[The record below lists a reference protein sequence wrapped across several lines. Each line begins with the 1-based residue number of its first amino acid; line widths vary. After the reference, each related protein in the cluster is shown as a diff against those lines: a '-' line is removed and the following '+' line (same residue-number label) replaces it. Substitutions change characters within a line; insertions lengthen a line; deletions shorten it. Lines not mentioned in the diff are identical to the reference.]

1 MDKGPNDL
9 EEQIDK
15 LKKQVVFL
23 QSKCR
28 QAGKAILD
36 LEVENGGL
44 KKDID
49 RLVEENSNFEILLKK
64 WSVARDSK
72 HIKGDRA
79 ELIAQEF
86 FIKKGFYVFN
96 NISQH
101 GPVDIVIMDKDGH
114 VMLIDVKALSLRTKN
129 GWKVNRIPTK
139 EQAKLGVHLVFVDL
153 ETGNVM
159 EDVPTRKNYKNNVI
173 NIKEYME
180 IFTPE
185 WLDG

>member
-1 MDKGPNDL
+1 M
-9 EEQIDK
+9 
-15 LKKQVVFL
+15 
-23 QSKCR
+23 
-28 QAGKAILD
+28 
-36 LEVENGGL
+36 
-44 KKDID
+44 
-49 RLVEENSNFEILLKK
+49 
-64 WSVARDSK
+64 ARDNK

-101 GPVDIVIMDKDGH
+101 GPVDMMIMDNDGH

-129 GWKVNRIPTK
+129 GWKVNRTPTK
-139 EQAKLGVHLVFVDL
+139 EQSKLGVQLVFVDL
-153 ETGNVM
+153 DTGNVM
-159 EDVPTRKNYKNNVI
+159 EDVPIKKDYFNSKNNVI

-185 WLDG
+185 

>member
-64 WSVARDSK
+64 WFVARDSK

-101 GPVDIVIMDKDGH
+101 GPVDMVIMDKDGH

-129 GWKVNRIPTK
+129 GWKVNRVPTK
-139 EQAKLGVHLVFVDL
+139 EQDKLGVELVFVNLDTKEVL
-153 ETGNVM
+153 DEVPNKRYEDNV
-159 EDVPTRKNYKNNVI
+159 VNLKWYKKWIKNN
-173 NIKEYME
+173 
-180 IFTPE
+180 
-185 WLDG
+185 D

>member
-1 MDKGPNDL
+1 M
-9 EEQIDK
+9 
-15 LKKQVVFL
+15 
-23 QSKCR
+23 
-28 QAGKAILD
+28 
-36 LEVENGGL
+36 
-44 KKDID
+44 
-49 RLVEENSNFEILLKK
+49 
-64 WSVARDSK
+64 ARDNK

-101 GPVDIVIMDKDGH
+101 GPVDIMIMDNDGH

-139 EQAKLGVHLVFVDL
+139 EQAKLGVQLVFVDL

-159 EDVPTRKNYKNNVI
+159 EDVPAKKDYKNNVI
-173 NIKEYME
+173 DIKQYME

-185 WLDG
+185 

>member
-1 MDKGPNDL
+1 M
-9 EEQIDK
+9 
-15 LKKQVVFL
+15 
-23 QSKCR
+23 
-28 QAGKAILD
+28 
-36 LEVENGGL
+36 
-44 KKDID
+44 
-49 RLVEENSNFEILLKK
+49 
-64 WSVARDSK
+64 ARDNK

-101 GPVDIVIMDKDGH
+101 GPVDMMIMDNDGH

-129 GWKVNRIPTK
+129 GWKVNRTPTK
-139 EQAKLGVHLVFVDL
+139 EQSKLGVQLVFVDL
-153 ETGNVM
+153 DTGNVM
-159 EDVPTRKNYKNNVI
+159 EDVPTRKNHKNNVI

-185 WLDG
+185 

>member
-1 MDKGPNDL
+1 MPRN
-9 EEQIDK
+9 
-15 LKKQVVFL
+15 
-23 QSKCR
+23 
-28 QAGKAILD
+28 
-36 LEVENGGL
+36 N
-44 KKDID
+44 
-49 RLVEENSNFEILLKK
+49 
-64 WSVARDSK
+64 K

-101 GPVDIVIMDKDGH
+101 GPVDMVIMDKDGH

-139 EQAKLGVHLVFVDL
+139 EQAKLGVQLVFVDL

-185 WLDG
+185 

>member
-1 MDKGPNDL
+1 MSRCD
-9 EEQIDK
+9 
-15 LKKQVVFL
+15 
-23 QSKCR
+23 
-28 QAGKAILD
+28 
-36 LEVENGGL
+36 
-44 KKDID
+44 
-49 RLVEENSNFEILLKK
+49 
-64 WSVARDSK
+64 K

-101 GPVDIVIMDKDGH
+101 GPVDMVVMDKDGY

-139 EQAKLGVHLVFVDL
+139 EQAKLGVELVFVDL
-153 ETGNVM
+153 DTGNVM
-159 EDVPTRKNYKNNVI
+159 QDVPTRKGYKNNII

-185 WLDG
+185 

>member
-1 MDKGPNDL
+1 M
-9 EEQIDK
+9 
-15 LKKQVVFL
+15 
-23 QSKCR
+23 
-28 QAGKAILD
+28 
-36 LEVENGGL
+36 
-44 KKDID
+44 
-49 RLVEENSNFEILLKK
+49 
-64 WSVARDSK
+64 ARNSK

-101 GPVDIVIMDKDGH
+101 GPVDMMIMDNDGH

-129 GWKVNRIPTK
+129 GWKVNRTPTK
-139 EQAKLGVHLVFVDL
+139 EQSKLGVQLVFVDL
-153 ETGNVM
+153 DTGNVM
-159 EDVPTRKNYKNNVI
+159 EDVPIKKDYFNSKNNVI

-185 WLDG
+185 

>member
-1 MDKGPNDL
+1 M
-9 EEQIDK
+9 
-15 LKKQVVFL
+15 
-23 QSKCR
+23 
-28 QAGKAILD
+28 
-36 LEVENGGL
+36 
-44 KKDID
+44 
-49 RLVEENSNFEILLKK
+49 
-64 WSVARDSK
+64 ARDTK

-101 GPVDIVIMDKDGH
+101 GPVDMVIMDKDGH

-139 EQAKLGVHLVFVDL
+139 EQAKLGVQLVFVDL
-153 ETGNVM
+153 ETREVM

-185 WLDG
+185 